1 MAAGYGYEYQEK
13 EIDMFTDICDCDPD
27 ASPSHT
33 PPQIAHAFYDGKGP
47 YVISSFSAEGSDTES
62 NTGLIS
68 APDLNN
74 EGRHRPPHSRDNWR
88 DDMAVPSTSYD
99 SSTERGVAT
108 ALNNEG
114 RHRPPQARDN
124 WRDDMAVPSTSYDS
138 STERGVAAAPNG
150 KLGTPVPGAAQSLTG
165 PPEEVGYAIV
175 DKGKKRRKAGSSD
188 GDAAAASSGASSSE
202 CSGRPPGGGERNQQP
217 AGQADGVVMVVN
229 GRAQSPNMF
238 TETSSL

>member
-47 YVISSFSAEGSDTES
+47 YVISSSFSAEGSDTES

-68 APDLNN
+68 A
-74 EGRHRPPHSRDNWR
+74 RD
-88 DDMAVPSTSYD
+88 
-99 SSTERGVAT
+99 
-108 ALNNEG
+108 LNNEG
-114 RHRPPQARDN
+114 RHRPPQAWDN

-138 STERGVAAAPNG
+138 STERGVAATPNG
-150 KLGTPVPGAAQSLTG
+150 KLGTPVPGAAQSLNG